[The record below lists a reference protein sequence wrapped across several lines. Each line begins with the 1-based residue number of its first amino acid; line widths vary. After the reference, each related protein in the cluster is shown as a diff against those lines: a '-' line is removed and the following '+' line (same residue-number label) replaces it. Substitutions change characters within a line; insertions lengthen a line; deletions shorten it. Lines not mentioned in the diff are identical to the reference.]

1 MTLLATTTV
10 SVLTGQGTDDYGDP
24 VDDNTTTA
32 ATGVEA
38 SIIEQRRTVFG
49 PDDSQG
55 RIVRI
60 TTGRLRPGVD
70 VQPGYRLRD
79 ERTGLLYAVN
89 SVDQTQSPVGTP
101 DQRMDLT
108 RVS

>member
-10 SVLTGQGTDDYGDP
+10 SIYDGSGTDSYGDP
-24 VDDNTTTA
+24 TDDNTTPA

-49 PDDSQG
+49 PDDNQG

-60 TTGRLRPGVD
+60 VTGRTRPDVD
-70 VQPGYRLRD
+70 VQPGFRLRD
-79 ERTGLLYAVN
+79 ERTDLLYAVN

-101 DQRMDLT
+101 DLRMDLT